1 MFTSFY
7 SVPNENNDDV
17 SSDTDSNHEK
27 CVAKLNLPEGFTD
40 EINKVL
46 TNKTSKMNELNE
58 LDSELESQISNLV
71 KGYNFDKDPME
82 YKSHHTIRNHQIF
95 KDALER
101 YEREL
106 DCVSY
111 YNAVS
116 SKYRERG
123 NFFSSVWNN
132 CKLPDD
138 NESNIRAIVI
148 YNDDDE
154 TEYVIKHP
162 LNITAFMESYMLPPF
177 YKQSMFS
184 KYMSFENNTWPLVIT
199 VYTDK
204 YIYEGYSYDEDYVY
218 NEDVHWPF
226 SDIDNKTDMAS
237 CSGYRHHFEYNLR
250 NVENLNDTVLL
261 F

>member
-17 SSDTDSNHEK
+17 SNDTDSNLEK
-27 CVAKLNLPEGFTD
+27 SVAKINLPEGFTD
-40 EINKVL
+40 DINKVL
-46 TNKTSKMNELNE
+46 RNKTSKMNELNE

-82 YKSHHTIRNHQIF
+82 YKSHHTISNHQIF

-101 YEREL
+101 YESEFY
-106 DCVSY
+106 CVSY
-111 YNAVS
+111 YNDVS
-116 SKYRERG
+116 AKYREKG

-132 CKLPDD
+132 CKFPDD
-138 NESNIRAIVI
+138 NEFNIRAIAI

-162 LNITAFMESYMLPPF
+162 LNITAFMESYRLPPF
-177 YKQSMFS
+177 YKQNMFS
-184 KYMSFENNTWPLVIT
+184 KFMGFKNNTWPFIIT

-204 YIYEGYSYDEDYVY
+204 YIYEGYGYDEDYVY
-218 NEDVHWPF
+218 HENVNLPF
-226 SDIDNKTDMAS
+226 SDIDDKEDMCT
-237 CSGYRHHFEYNLR
+237 CSGYRHHFEYNVR
-250 NVENLNDTVLL
+250 NVENLNDTILH